1 MAKNKLSAGAVVA
14 CIAAVLAVA
23 GLIAYLINAGT
34 AYYAKYGVDTIVVVC
49 LAASAALSLVRLFYG
64 KNGKPAWTDL
74 LPVCA
79 SVLAAV
85 GFMLLLNARINS
97 LAAVFTFENN
107 AANMADTTSCIVA
120 IAGAALAM
128 ILSVVS
134 AFSDTA
140 KEA

>member
-1 MAKNKLSAGAVVA
+1 MTKKKFSAGAVVA
-14 CIAAVLAVA
+14 CIAAILAVV
-23 GLIAYLINAGT
+23 GLVAYLVNTGT
-34 AYYAKYGVDTIVVVC
+34 SYYAKMGVDTTVVVC
-49 LAASAALSLVRLFYG
+49 LIVSAVLSAVRLFYG
-64 KNGKPAWTDL
+64 QTGKPVWTDL

-79 SVLAAV
+79 AAFAMI
-85 GFMLLLNARINS
+85 GLMYLLNARISN

-120 IAGAALAM
+120 IAACVLAV
-128 ILSVVS
+128 IVSVAS

>member
-1 MAKNKLSAGAVVA
+1 MAKKKLSTGAVIA
-14 CIAAVLAVA
+14 CIAAVLAIV
-23 GLIAYLINAGT
+23 GLIAYLINTGT
-34 AYYAKYGVDTIVVVC
+34 AYYAKYGVDTISVVC
-49 LAASAALSLVRLFYG
+49 LIASAVLSLVRLFYG
-64 KNGKPAWTDL
+64 KAGKPMWTDL
-74 LPVCA
+74 FPVCA

-85 GFMLLLNARINS
+85 GFMFLLNARINS

-120 IAGAALAM
+120 IAAALLAV
-128 ILSVVS
+128 ILSVIS